1 MMRLKKLITV
11 LAVTAMSLLPAMTV
25 GATGS
30 TSNGIV
36 FDGNTEQ
43 FVTDLQGTGFTG
55 LLPGETKEVS
65 FVVTNDDPS
74 ELRFYMS
81 AALLD
86 NIAASGDGSAVYDFD
101 MYRNNETAP
110 FFSAV
115 VGKTVDI
122 SAGADLMNANN
133 KILVDALNQGE
144 SASVRIALH
153 LDGATENSY
162 QDQVGNIQLQ
172 FSVETIDPAPTVTET
187 ITQTV
192 TGGDS
197 VKTGDDSQT
206 QIFLYMGLA
215 VAAAVA
221 MGTLLVALK
230 KKNRKNNASSFI
242 VGLLVVSCAMLIPSN
257 VVDAAAATPSY
268 EVSFKAGVNGTID
281 GRGSIDVIVEYNN
294 PINLDAYAAMVDPED
309 GYAFAGWSTGESK
322 DVTVVENMKLI
333 AQYNR
338 IITEAS
344 YVVNYLDDFGN
355 SIFTQ
360 KVVTTEL
367 GLQVFENAPAI
378 EGYTIEDATQ
388 SAVVNDTNGTEINFI
403 YTTIPDVVTEVET
416 VTTPAPATP
425 AATPAAPA
433 DTTDIADATPPLADG
448 ADAADDATTDIA
460 DAEVPLADG
469 ADQAETEIEDSEL
482 PLSSGAEA
490 TANTLPLVIGIVAAA
505 LLAGAG
511 TVVVIKKKKAK

>member
-1 MMRLKKLITV
+1 MRLKKLITV
-11 LAVTAMSLLPAMTV
+11 LAVTALSLLPAMTV
-25 GATGS
+25 GATGG

-36 FDGNTEQ
+36 FDGDTEQ

-55 LLPGETKEVS
+55 MLPGETQEVS

-81 AALLD
+81 AALLK
-86 NIAASGDGSAVYDFD
+86 NIAASGEGNAVYEFN
-101 MYRNNETAP
+101 MYRNNETAA

-115 VGKTVDI
+115 IGREVDI
-122 SAGADLMNANN
+122 SAGADLMNSDN

-144 SASVRIALH
+144 SASVRIELH
-153 LDGATENSY
+153 LDPATANDM
-162 QDQVGNIQLQ
+162 QDQAGNIQLQ

-221 MGTLLVALK
+221 IGTLLVALK

-378 EGYTIEDATQ
+378 EGFTIEDATQ
-388 SAVVNDTNGTEINFI
+388 SAIVNDTNGTEINFI
-403 YTTIPDVVTEVET
+403 YTTIPDVITEVVTETE
-416 VTTPAPATP
+416 TTPDATP
-425 AATPAAPA
+425 AATPAAD
-433 DTTDIADATPPLADG
+433 DTTTIDDATPPLADTP
-448 ADAADDATTDIA
+448 DDATEDPTTDIE
-460 DAEVPLADG
+460 DTEVPLADG
-469 ADQAETEIEDSEL
+469 TDPEETDIEDSEL

-490 TANTLPLVIGIVAAA
+490 TSNTLPLVIGIVAAA

-511 TVVVIKKKKAK
+511 AVVVIKKKKTK